1 MSLCNLAG
9 ECQSKS
15 GSARFVGDKWL
26 EDTFHLLRSD
36 SAAGIGT
43 GDGNDISAA
52 GSCQMNGAL
61 FGDGFLCIFQQV
73 QDKFLQ
79 FDLRMNKFTE
89 RVGDR
94 RGKFNI
100 CFICVQRDCKRDC
113 NVFQKL
119 FYREDRIIQFI
130 AAVKGRKLF

>member
-79 FDLRMNKFTE
+79 FDLVSGKFTE

-94 RGKFNI
+94 RGKSNT
-100 CFICVQRDCKRDC
+100 QSTLPLD
-113 NVFQKL
+113 
-119 FYREDRIIQFI
+119 
-130 AAVKGRKLF
+130 

>member
-61 FGDGFLCIFQQV
+61 FGDGFLCIFQQFRTSSCSLILSPV
-73 QDKFLQ
+73 NSPRESEIEEENSISASFVSSEIAKEIATF
-79 FDLRMNKFTE
+79 FKSCSIEKTE
-89 RVGDR
+89 
-94 RGKFNI
+94 
-100 CFICVQRDCKRDC
+100 
-113 NVFQKL
+113 
-119 FYREDRIIQFI
+119 
-130 AAVKGRKLF
+130 

>member
-79 FDLRMNKFTE
+79 FDLVSEIEEENSISASFVSSEIAKEIATFFKSCSIEKTE
-89 RVGDR
+89 
-94 RGKFNI
+94 
-100 CFICVQRDCKRDC
+100 
-113 NVFQKL
+113 
-119 FYREDRIIQFI
+119 
-130 AAVKGRKLF
+130 

>member
-73 QDKFLQ
+73 QDKFLVNSPRESEIEEENSISAS
-79 FDLRMNKFTE
+79 FVSSEIAKEIATFFKSCSIEKTE
-89 RVGDR
+89 
-94 RGKFNI
+94 
-100 CFICVQRDCKRDC
+100 
-113 NVFQKL
+113 
-119 FYREDRIIQFI
+119 
-130 AAVKGRKLF
+130 